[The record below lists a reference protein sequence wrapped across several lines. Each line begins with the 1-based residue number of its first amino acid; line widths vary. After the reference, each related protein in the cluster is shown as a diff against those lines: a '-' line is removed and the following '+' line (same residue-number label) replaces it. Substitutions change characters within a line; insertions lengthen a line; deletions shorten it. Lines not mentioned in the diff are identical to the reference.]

1 MVMAWGGVGWGSE
14 EGTCWGEG
22 PSARLHGWGCTP
34 SVPKHIPPGPFV
46 GMLSSAGA
54 PISDWPG
61 GQPGCSQLPVVV
73 GAVPVTMEQQVP
85 PEAAG
90 HTQVDPLTK
99 HTWGTRST
107 VKTLKD
113 QSPVVVF
120 FWVLPMD
127 GLALHTQAPHPTG
140 RGICTITSCTHMPAS
155 SGCSN
160 TDQAS
165 HIYPHTTPPPRHSP
179 PPPTV
184 GNTQRHLLRYF
195 LHPTPTHLPASLART
210 KQTELHKCIRTPP
223 LSPPPPLRITQRHL
237 LHCVL
242 HHPHHA
248 PTPHQPPQSLHPH
261 PPTCRHP
268 QG

>member
-1 MVMAWGGVGWGSE
+1 MLGRGAQRQAAWVGVH
-14 EGTCWGEG
+14 TLC
-22 PSARLHGWGCTP
+22 PQAHP
-34 SVPKHIPPGPFV
+34 PPPPGPFA

-61 GQPGCSQLPVVV
+61 GQPGCSQLPVVA
-73 GAVPVTMEQQVP
+73 GADPVTMDQQVP

-107 VKTLKD
+107 AKKALKKHLKD

-120 FWVLPMD
+120 FGCCAWMDSPYIHRHPTQHVEASAPLLPAPTCLHPQ
-127 GLALHTQAPHPTG
+127 GAQTPTKLHTFT
-140 RGICTITSCTHMPAS
+140 RTH
-155 SGCSN
+155 
-160 TDQAS
+160 
-165 HIYPHTTPPPRHSP
+165 P
-179 PPPTV
+179 PPPPPATAPPPQPSV

-223 LSPPPPLRITQRHL
+223 PLSPLPPPLRTTQRHL